1 MPESATGVAL
11 NTIEVRFTGGM
22 LALNRL
28 LMTLQNK
35 RMPVAGFTL
44 VTDSDGMRATIL
56 LDCSPES
63 ALRYTA
69 LISALED
76 VREAGPA
83 ETMEIALI
91 ETSRDW
97 RELAEQSAVEAHED
111 DGTVLASGEPEKVG
125 AFLAA
130 LGAEDAVRVGPVA
143 RPEARGGASSP
154 RRIHSPRQRWSSPA
168 GRPLLLWTS
177 SSSPRRAR
185 RSRRSLTPSGSG
197 RGRGPGCRIPEPR
210 LSWS

>member
-1 MPESATGVAL
+1 MPESATGVTL

-35 RMPVAGFTL
+35 RMPVADFRL
-44 VTDSDGMRATIL
+44 ASDSDGMRATIL
-56 LDCSPES
+56 LDCPSES

-83 ETMEIALI
+83 ETIEVALI

-97 RELAEQSAVEAHED
+97 RKLAEQSGVEAHED
-111 DGTVLASGEPEKVG
+111 DGTVVASGGSEEVE
-125 AFLAA
+125 AFLAS
-130 LGAEDAVRVGPVA
+130 LGEGVEDMVRLGPVA
-143 RPEARGGASSP
+143 RPEARGGV
-154 RRIHSPRQRWSSPA
+154 
-168 GRPLLLWTS
+168 
-177 SSSPRRAR
+177 
-185 RSRRSLTPSGSG
+185 
-197 RGRGPGCRIPEPR
+197 
-210 LSWS
+210 

>member
-1 MPESATGVAL
+1 MPEPTTGVAL

-44 VTDSDGMRATIL
+44 AREAGGLPGGVRATLL
-56 LDCSPES
+56 LDCPSES
-63 ALRYTA
+63 AQRYTA

-76 VREAGPA
+76 VVEAGPA
-83 ETMEIALI
+83 ESIEVVLI

-97 RELAEQSAVEAHED
+97 REPARQTGIEAHED
-111 DGTVLASGEPEKVG
+111 GGTVVASGEPEKVE

-130 LGAEDAVRVGPVA
+130 LGVEDVVRLGPVA
-143 RPEARGGASSP
+143 RPDAGGGA
-154 RRIHSPRQRWSSPA
+154 
-168 GRPLLLWTS
+168 
-177 SSSPRRAR
+177 
-185 RSRRSLTPSGSG
+185 
-197 RGRGPGCRIPEPR
+197 
-210 LSWS
+210 

>member
-35 RMPVAGFTL
+35 KMPLAGFTL
-44 VTDSDGMRATIL
+44 GSDSDGMRATIL
-56 LDCSPES
+56 LDCLPEP

-83 ETMEIALI
+83 ETIEMALI

-97 RELAEQSAVEAHED
+97 REPAEQSGIEAHED
-111 DGTVLASGEPEKVG
+111 DGTVVASGEPEQVD

-130 LGAEDAVRVGPVA
+130 LGEGVKDVVRVGPVA
-143 RPEARGGASSP
+143 RPEAGG
-154 RRIHSPRQRWSSPA
+154 
-168 GRPLLLWTS
+168 GV
-177 SSSPRRAR
+177 
-185 RSRRSLTPSGSG
+185 
-197 RGRGPGCRIPEPR
+197 
-210 LSWS
+210 

>member
-1 MPESATGVAL
+1 MPESATGVTL

-22 LALNRL
+22 IALNRL

-44 VTDSDGMRATIL
+44 GSDSDGMRATVL
-56 LDCSPES
+56 LDCPPES

-83 ETMEIALI
+83 ETIEIALI
-91 ETSRDW
+91 ETSSDW
-97 RELAEQSAVEAHED
+97 RELSEQWGVEAHED
-111 DGTVLASGEPEKVG
+111 DGTVVASGKPEKMD

-130 LGAEDAVRVGPVA
+130 VGVEDAVRVGPLA
-143 RPEARGGASSP
+143 RPESGGG
-154 RRIHSPRQRWSSPA
+154 I
-168 GRPLLLWTS
+168 
-177 SSSPRRAR
+177 
-185 RSRRSLTPSGSG
+185 
-197 RGRGPGCRIPEPR
+197 
-210 LSWS
+210 

>member
-1 MPESATGVAL
+1 VPESATGVAL

-44 VTDSDGMRATIL
+44 GNDGDGMRATIL
-56 LDCSPES
+56 LDCPPEP

-76 VREAGPA
+76 VIEAGPA
-83 ETMEIALI
+83 ETIEVALI

-97 RELAEQSAVEAHED
+97 REPAAQSGVEAHED
-111 DGTVLASGEPEKVG
+111 HGTVVASGEPEKVE

-130 LGAEDAVRVGPVA
+130 LGEGVEDVIRVGPVA
-143 RPEARGGASSP
+143 RPGAGGGA
-154 RRIHSPRQRWSSPA
+154 
-168 GRPLLLWTS
+168 
-177 SSSPRRAR
+177 
-185 RSRRSLTPSGSG
+185 
-197 RGRGPGCRIPEPR
+197 
-210 LSWS
+210 

>member
-1 MPESATGVAL
+1 VPESATGVVL

-35 RMPVAGFTL
+35 RMPVADFRLASESG
-44 VTDSDGMRATIL
+44 GMRATIL
-56 LDCSPES
+56 LDCPSES

-83 ETMEIALI
+83 ETIEVALI

-97 RELAEQSAVEAHED
+97 RRLAEQSGVEAHED
-111 DGTVLASGEPEKVG
+111 DGTVVASGGSEEVE
-125 AFLAA
+125 AFLTS
-130 LGAEDAVRVGPVA
+130 LGEGVEDMVRLGPVA
-143 RPEARGGASSP
+143 RPEARGGA
-154 RRIHSPRQRWSSPA
+154 
-168 GRPLLLWTS
+168 
-177 SSSPRRAR
+177 
-185 RSRRSLTPSGSG
+185 
-197 RGRGPGCRIPEPR
+197 
-210 LSWS
+210 

>member
-44 VTDSDGMRATIL
+44 GSDSDGMRATIL
-56 LDCSPES
+56 LDCPPES

-76 VREAGPA
+76 VQEAGPT
-83 ETMEIALI
+83 ETVEVALI
-91 ETSRDW
+91 EASGDW
-97 RELAEQSAVEAHED
+97 RAAAEQSGVEAHENN
-111 DGTVLASGEPEKVG
+111 GMVVASGEPEKVESY
-125 AFLAA
+125 LAS
-130 LGAEDAVRVGPVA
+130 LGDSVEDFVRLGPVA
-143 RPEARGGASSP
+143 RPESRGGV
-154 RRIHSPRQRWSSPA
+154 
-168 GRPLLLWTS
+168 
-177 SSSPRRAR
+177 
-185 RSRRSLTPSGSG
+185 
-197 RGRGPGCRIPEPR
+197 
-210 LSWS
+210 